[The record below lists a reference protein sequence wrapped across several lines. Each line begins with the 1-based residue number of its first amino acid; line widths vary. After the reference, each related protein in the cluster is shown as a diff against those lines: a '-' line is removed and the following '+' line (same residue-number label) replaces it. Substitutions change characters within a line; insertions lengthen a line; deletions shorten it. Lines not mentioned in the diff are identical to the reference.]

1 MDNER
6 LLENRYRLGALLGR
20 GGAADVYEARAVHGG
35 RPVAVKV
42 FRSGGDVADRT
53 RFAAE
58 AELLAGLSHPR
69 LVPVHDVRL
78 GADPPYLVM
87 RLIPGGTM
95 RDSIERGPLSPARVA
110 ELGAQLTDAL
120 AHIHARGVIHRD
132 IKPSNVL
139 IGADGACYLTDFGIA
154 KVMGTVDRTGSNE
167 LIGTARYL
175 APEQVRGEG
184 TGPAVDVYALGLVM
198 LECLTGRPEYTGT
211 DVEIALA
218 RLSRPPRVPEALPV
232 RWRTLLTAMTATDA
246 SQRPTAREC
255 APRLRAIAR
264 GLPAETLPAP
274 EPRPTAPEPTV
285 TIALPGLR

>member
-6 LLENRYRLGALLGR
+6 LLGNRYRLGALLGR
-20 GGAADVYEARAVHGG
+20 GGAADVHEAREVHSG
-35 RPVAVKV
+35 RQVAVKL

-69 LVPVHDVRL
+69 LVPVYDVQL
-78 GADPPYLVM
+78 DADPPYLVM
-87 RLIPGGTM
+87 RLVPGGTM
-95 RDSIERGPLSPARVA
+95 RDSIERGPLAPSRVA
-110 ELGAQLTDAL
+110 DLGAQLTDAL

-139 IGADGACYLTDFGIA
+139 IGSDGACYLTDFGIA

-218 RLSRPPRVPEALPV
+218 RLSRAPRVPEALPTA
-232 RWRTLLTAMTATDA
+232 WRTLLTAMTATDPRA
-246 SQRPTAREC
+246 RPPAWEC
-255 APRLRAIAR
+255 APTLRTIA
-264 GLPAETLPAP
+264 GTVPAEALPHP
-274 EPRPTAPEPTV
+274 EARPTPEEPTA
-285 TIALPGLR
+285 TIALPSPR